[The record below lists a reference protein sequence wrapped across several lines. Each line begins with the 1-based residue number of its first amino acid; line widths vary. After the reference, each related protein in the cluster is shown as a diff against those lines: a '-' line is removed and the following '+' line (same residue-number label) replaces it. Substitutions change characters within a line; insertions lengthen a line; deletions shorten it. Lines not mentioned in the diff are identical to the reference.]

1 MHILFECLSICF
13 NHLLWVGCHAWVGWL
28 VDKEIKSYLEVGGV
42 KLRDIILRCIQ
53 TDFKRKLNQQTE
65 TKTDRY

>member
-1 MHILFECLSICF
+1 MNVYQYVLIIYYGLDAMHGS
-13 NHLLWVGCHAWVGWL
+13 AGWL
-28 VDKEIKSYLEVGGV
+28 VDKDIKSYLKVGGV